1 MRILIPDL
9 GYPDADLEREVA
21 GSDVTVDFYKWEPGI
36 VAQITEESWRECNG
50 LVLYEKI
57 PVTPEIMTK
66 LDNIKVVVRA
76 GVGFDN
82 VDIKGFGAMGIPVC
96 NVPDYG
102 TMDVAEHAIGLMLG
116 LTRGITEHDAR
127 LMTDPVGEWMFH
139 TPPIKRRILGLTFGV
154 VGLGRIGTAAAMR
167 AKGIGM
173 NVLFYDPYLRPG
185 IELGLGFDRADSLE
199 ELMANSDVI
208 SHHTPLTEET
218 RGMINADSL
227 SHVKK
232 GAILINTGRG
242 ETVVLDAVYDA
253 LKSGQLDGA
262 GLDVIEEEPPVP
274 DNRLVN
280 AWRNKEDWVY
290 GRVSFTPH
298 SAFHSPESIVTLRS
312 KSVKTAVDFLRA
324 GTLKNCIN
332 EQYLKR

>member
-9 GYPDADLEREVA
+9 GYPDADLEREVV
-21 GSDVTVDFYKWEPGI
+21 GPDFEIDFYRWEPGI
-36 VAQITEESWRECNG
+36 EAKITDDSWRQCHG
-50 LVLYEKI
+50 LALYEKI
-57 PVTPEIMTK
+57 PVTTEIMAK

-102 TMDVAEHAIGLMLG
+102 TMDVAEHAIGMMLG
-116 LTRGITEHDAR
+116 LTRGIVEHDAR
-127 LMTDPVGEWMFH
+127 LHNDPIDEWMFH
-139 TPPIKRRILGLTFGV
+139 TPPIKRRILGLKFGV

-167 AKGIGM
+167 AKGLGM
-173 NVLFYDPYLRPG
+173 DVWFYDPYLRPG
-185 IELGLGFDRADSLE
+185 IELGLGFGRANSLE
-199 ELMANSDVI
+199 ELLAGSDVI

-218 RGMINADSL
+218 RGMINAETLKS
-227 SHVKK
+227 VKK

-242 ETVVLDAVYDA
+242 ETVKLDAVYEA

-262 GLDVIEEEPPVP
+262 ALDVIEVEPPTCEEPLIKAWQ
-274 DNRLVN
+274 NREPWLH
-280 AWRNKEDWVY
+280 
-290 GRVSFTPH
+290 GRVILTPH

-312 KSVKTAVDFLRA
+312 KSVKTAADFLRD
-324 GTLKNCIN
+324 GNLYNCVN

>member
-1 MRILIPDL
+1 M
-9 GYPDADLEREVA
+9 
-21 GSDVTVDFYKWEPGI
+21 
-36 VAQITEESWRECNG
+36 
-50 LVLYEKI
+50 
-57 PVTPEIMTK
+57 
-66 LDNIKVVVRA
+66 
-76 GVGFDN
+76 
-82 VDIKGFGAMGIPVC
+82 
-96 NVPDYG
+96 
-102 TMDVAEHAIGLMLG
+102 
-116 LTRGITEHDAR
+116 
-127 LMTDPVGEWMFH
+127 
-139 TPPIKRRILGLTFGV
+139 
-154 VGLGRIGTAAAMR
+154 
-167 AKGIGM
+167 
-173 NVLFYDPYLRPG
+173 
-185 IELGLGFDRADSLE
+185 
-199 ELMANSDVI
+199 
-208 SHHTPLTEET
+208 
-218 RGMINADSL
+218 
-227 SHVKK
+227 KK

>member
-36 VAQITEESWRECNG
+36 EAQITDESWRSCNA

-57 PVTPEIMTK
+57 PVTSEIMTR

-82 VDIKGFGAMGIPVC
+82 VDIQGFGAMGIPVC

-127 LMTDPVGEWMFH
+127 LSSDPIGEWMFH

-154 VGLGRIGTAAAMR
+154 IGLGRIGTAAAMR

-185 IELGLGFDRADSLE
+185 IELGLGFNRAETLE

-218 RGMINADSL
+218 RGMINAESL

-242 ETVVLDAVYDA
+242 ETVKLDAVYDA

-262 GLDVIEEEPPVP
+262 GLDVIEVEPPTMEEP
-274 DNRLVN
+274 LVK
-280 AWRNKEDWVY
+280 AWKNKEDWIY
-290 GRVSFTPH
+290 GRVTMTPH

-312 KSVKTAVDFLRA
+312 KSVKTAVDFLRD